1 MLEAPWVDCQGVYS
15 CKAIR
20 RPKFVEE
27 AIKLAVP
34 KDTKNNNDADD
45 NNNNQ
50 EQVRRVSTSLLDE
63 DSDQGP
69 VPEAFGEYMR
79 IQAGGVSQV
88 CLALLCLACRYFLS
102 MPCKRPSIV
111 ACILDYFLDS

>member
-1 MLEAPWVDCQGVYS
+1 MRG
-15 CKAIR
+15 R
-20 RPKFVEE
+20 RRHFASSAK
-27 AIKLAVP
+27 VP
-34 KDTKNNNDADD
+34 
-45 NNNNQ
+45 
-50 EQVRRVSTSLLDE
+50 QVRPAGHEGDRQIVERLDPCAC
-63 DSDQGP
+63 GLRA
-69 VPEAFGEYMR
+69 PEAFGEYMR